1 MSSTTTNSSSGL
13 SSAGKK
19 FRNQFDNIFHKYPK
33 LPKELKGDSLP
44 LQIES
49 KISAKSYN
57 IFLDRIEKTGYK
69 FHWDNGNVYIID
81 MADMEHEAVV
91 A

>member
-1 MSSTTTNSSSGL
+1 MSSTTSRSGL

-19 FRNQFDNIFHKYPK
+19 FRNKVDNIFHKYPK
-33 LPKELKGDSLP
+33 LPKELPSGDSLP
-44 LQIES
+44 LQIGS
-49 KISAKSYN
+49 KITAKNYN

-69 FHWDNGNVYIID
+69 LHWDKGNVYIID